1 MSQRCPIIVFQ
12 ANRWDGRPAHAG
24 GEFVMQTTQKRQ
36 EDDVKVR
43 RAAGP
48 LHFIDANQPTG
59 FQYVPQGAFETPL
72 AVQFAALPAHLAYG
86 PQTAYGVPQL
96 QWAQPMPSAFAP
108 NPRAAGMAYPQPQM
122 TNQGT
127 PGIAPGLA
135 QRVPACDIVDEGSE
149 YVCQVELP
157 GVKRENVDV
166 SCFERALL
174 ITAHAEPE
182 IDVGALVLSE
192 RGSTASF
199 RRAIT
204 LPSDIQT
211 TDAKAALRDGILTIN
226 LPKAKPTAG
235 PKRIPV
241 A

>member
-1 MSQRCPIIVFQ
+1 
-12 ANRWDGRPAHAG
+12 
-24 GEFVMQTTQKRQ
+24 MQTTQKRQ

-43 RAAGP
+43 RATGP
-48 LHFIDANQPTG
+48 LHFVDATQPTG
-59 FQYVPQGAFETPL
+59 FPGQNMAHGAFEAPQTQGL
-72 AVQFAALPAHLAYG
+72 QFAAWPAQLAYG
-86 PQTAYGVPQL
+86 PQAAYGVPQL
-96 QWAQPMPSAFAP
+96 QWAQPMQPSFAP
-108 NPRAAGMAYPQPQM
+108 NPRASTGMAYPQPQ
-122 TNQGT
+122 NQGT
-127 PGIAPGLA
+127 QGVAPGIA

-149 YVCQVELP
+149 YVCQLELP

-204 LPSDIQT
+204 LPSEIQT
-211 TDAKAALRDGILTIN
+211 GEAKAALRDGILTIN
-226 LPKAKPTAG
+226 LPKAHPTAG
-235 PKRIPV
+235 PQRIPV

>member
-1 MSQRCPIIVFQ
+1 
-12 ANRWDGRPAHAG
+12 
-24 GEFVMQTTQKRQ
+24 MQTTQKRQ

-43 RAAGP
+43 RPSGP
-48 LHFIDANQPTG
+48 LHFSDAPMGITG
-59 FQYVPQGAFETPL
+59 QHTTHALEAPL
-72 AVQFAALPAHLAYG
+72 APNVQFTAMPTHLAYN
-86 PQTAYGVPQL
+86 PQALYGVPQVQWTQPL
-96 QWAQPMPSAFAP
+96 QPAFTP
-108 NPRAAGMAYPQPQM
+108 NARTSTGMAYPEPQL
-122 TNQGT
+122 TNPNQS
-127 PGIAPGLA
+127 IA

-149 YVCQVELP
+149 YVVQLELP

-174 ITAHAEPE
+174 VTAHAEPD

-192 RGSTASF
+192 RSSASF

-204 LPSDIQT
+204 LPSEIQT
-211 TDAKAALRDGILTIN
+211 GEAKAALRDGILTIN